1 MFKANVAKIEARI
14 KKDPF
19 LSQQQIAKEFQI
31 TKRSIRNVMKKDLK
45 VKSRARTK
53 KKWRSAGS
61 WSTCSRPRS
70 PPFFFEA
77 AGEVLEVGQLAQ
89 DQKTSSFFLDKK
101 VFNINSVSNSP
112 ALTGI

>member
-1 MFKANVAKIEARI
+1 
-14 KKDPF
+14 
-19 LSQQQIAKEFQI
+19 
-31 TKRSIRNVMKKDLK
+31 MKKDLK